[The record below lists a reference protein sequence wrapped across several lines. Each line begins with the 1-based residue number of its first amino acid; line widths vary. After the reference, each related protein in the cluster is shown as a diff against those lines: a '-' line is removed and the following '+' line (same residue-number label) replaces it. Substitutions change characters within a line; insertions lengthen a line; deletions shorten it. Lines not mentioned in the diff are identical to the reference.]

1 MNRSAIISTDIY
13 TYVVILVKANI
24 FYNIIETFIGLDH

>member
-1 MNRSAIISTDIY
+1 MNRSVKSSTDL
-13 TYVVILVKANI
+13 YVVILVKANI